1 MDGIT
6 EDNEISDEARKMVDT
21 LLKQKFRPE
30 FLNRLDEIVLYK
42 PLSEKEIMSIVDLM
56 IEDLARRVENKR
68 LGLKVSKRAKEYI
81 VDQGFDSI
89 YGARPLKRYIQSHVE
104 TLIAKMILA
113 HDLEPD
119 TVLYV
124 DYDGNKLNVDTE
136 G

>member
-1 MDGIT
+1 
-6 EDNEISDEARKMVDT
+6 
-21 LLKQKFRPE
+21 
-30 FLNRLDEIVLYK
+30 
-42 PLSEKEIMSIVDLM
+42 MSIVDLM

-113 HDLEPD
+113 YDLEPD

-124 DYDGNKLNVDTE
+124 DYDGDKLSVDTE